1 MNNKYKVGIIVVS
14 YHNPTMTI
22 RFVKDELSKLKFPFI
37 LVVVNNDANREESL
51 DLAEKCGLSFVD
63 EDGKSEIP
71 DYSKFLIWSPKN
83 LGYAKGNNKGVAFL
97 NRIGGFTHFLFS
109 NDDIEI
115 RDSDILENL
124 SAIMN
129 SHPKIGI
136 VGPRIVGLDGREQS
150 PHDSYISPYR
160 QIGWKLLKPFRKK
173 RKQNNMAFEP
183 VGNSH
188 PRTTYWVCGAFMM
201 VRADAFNQVGGFDK
215 RTFLYYEEVI
225 LAEIFRNIGLGVM
238 YVPSC
243 SVIHFEG
250 GSSKNTPSKR
260 SLQISKESSLVYY
273 KYYRHVNSFA
283 LMLYKL
289 IC

>member
-1 MNNKYKVGIIVVS
+1 
-14 YHNPTMTI
+14 
-22 RFVKDELSKLKFPFI
+22 
-37 LVVVNNDANREESL
+37 
-51 DLAEKCGLSFVD
+51 
-63 EDGKSEIP
+63 
-71 DYSKFLIWSPKN
+71 
-83 LGYAKGNNKGVAFL
+83 
-97 NRIGGFTHFLFS
+97 
-109 NDDIEI
+109 
-115 RDSDILENL
+115 
-124 SAIMN
+124 
-129 SHPKIGI
+129 
-136 VGPRIVGLDGREQS
+136 
-150 PHDSYISPYR
+150 
-160 QIGWKLLKPFRKK
+160 
-173 RKQNNMAFEP
+173 MAFES
-183 VGNSH
+183 VGYSH

-201 VRADAFNQVGGFDK
+201 VQADAFNQVGGFDK

>member
-1 MNNKYKVGIIVVS
+1 MNRKYKVGIVVVS
-14 YHNPTMTI
+14 YHNPSMTI
-22 RFVKDELSKLKFPFI
+22 RFVKNELTKLKMQYT
-37 LVVVNNDANREESL
+37 LVVVNNDSTNEDSL
-51 DLAEKCGLSFVD
+51 DLAEMCGVSFVD
-63 EDGKSEIP
+63 DDINGDVPQNSS
-71 DYSKFLIWSPKN
+71 YLIWSPEN

-115 RDSDILENL
+115 KDSGILENL
-124 SAIMN
+124 CTAMDSY
-129 SHPKIGI
+129 PKVGIIG
-136 VGPRIVGLDGREQS
+136 PKIVGLDGREQN

-160 QIGWKLLKPFRKK
+160 QIGWKLFRPFRKK
-173 RKQNNMAFEP
+173 RNQSAIAFETI
-183 VGNSH
+183 VDSH

-201 VRADAFNQVGGFDK
+201 VRADAFNQVGGFDA

-225 LAEIFRNIGLGVM
+225 LAEKFRNIGQDVM
-238 YVPSC
+238 YIPSC

-260 SLQISKESSLVYY
+260 SLQISKDSSLIYY
-273 KYYRHVNSFA
+273 RYYRHVNPLV